1 MKKLINAFIA
11 TALMSAFSFPAFAEG
26 VDHVSTDGAICGERA
41 AGKDIKD
48 DSTKASDSNE
58 TTVNSN

>member
-11 TALMSAFSFPAFAEG
+11 TALLSAFSFPAFAEG
-26 VDHVSTDGAICGERA
+26 VDHVSTDGAICGERS

-48 DSTKASDSNE
+48 DTKASTSKDN
-58 TTVNSN
+58 TVKGN

>member
-11 TALMSAFSFPAFAEG
+11 TALLSAFSFPAFAEG
-26 VDHVSTDGAICGERA
+26 VDHVSTDGAICGERS

-48 DSTKASDSNE
+48 DTKASESND
-58 TTVNSN
+58 TTVKGN